1 MTGEERLAE
10 ALALG
15 RRAVTAYAA
24 AHGID
29 ESEARRRFERVAQAG
44 RSPSPVM
51 RQLAE

>member
-10 ALALG
+10 ALVLG
-15 RRAVTAYAA
+15 RRAIASYAA

-29 ESEARRRFERVAQAG
+29 ESEARIRLEKATQAG
-44 RSPSPVM
+44 RLASRVM